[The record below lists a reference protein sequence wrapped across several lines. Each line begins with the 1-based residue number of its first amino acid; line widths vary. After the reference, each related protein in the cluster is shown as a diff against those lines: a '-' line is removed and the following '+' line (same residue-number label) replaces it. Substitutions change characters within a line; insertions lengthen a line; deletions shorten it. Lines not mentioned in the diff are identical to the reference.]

1 MDIALA
7 ASAASAP
14 MALGAHLL
22 VAAAGALP
30 RIDIEKSCRESSEA
44 LHVGTTASVFDSGME
59 DEKAAAAK
67 LAKDWATFPAVDKA
81 HCVHA
86 AIYLPSYVEWLT
98 CLEGE
103 STLRAIRKE
112 NSAPKG

>member
-1 MDIALA
+1 MFIAISAFVPIALG
-7 ASAASAP
+7 S
-14 MALGAHLL
+14 HLL
-22 VAAAGALP
+22 IAAAGGLP
-30 RIDIEKSCRESSEA
+30 RINIEKTCRESAEA
-44 LHVGTTASVFDSGME
+44 LHVGTTASAFDSCVE
-59 DEKAAAAK
+59 SEKTAAAK
-67 LAKDWATFPAVDKA
+67 LAKDWATFPAIDKA

-112 NSAPKG
+112 NAAPRG